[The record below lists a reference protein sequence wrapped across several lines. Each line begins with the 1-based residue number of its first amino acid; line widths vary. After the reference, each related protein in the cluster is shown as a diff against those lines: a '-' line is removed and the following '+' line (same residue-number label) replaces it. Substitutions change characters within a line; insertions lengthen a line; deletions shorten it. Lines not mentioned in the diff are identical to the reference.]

1 MPETGAFVVPSRD
14 WIESEEFRNLE
25 DASLEAVDIGGL
37 LDRVPHTKTVAFLS
51 AIGSKIRDKGR
62 LSLSVADFDRI
73 CEDYKAGTGDPE
85 IVLCGPDGLNA
96 AIFNRQKLC
105 DILNLTGF
113 EILGGADGSLGWKN
127 EPTRLAVTASRRTR
141 PRVDIPLKG
150 VHAIMSLPRVSWTET
165 FSLILETCCSLQIPF
180 TKSTGVF
187 WDQGLQ
193 RMMSDLV
200 AAGKTKYILTFDYDS
215 IFEVRDVVRLHQ
227 IMESNPDID
236 VLCPIQIGRD
246 RDEVLLSVLDKNGKP
261 RNQVDSDELFADA
274 IDIGHGHFGM
284 TLIRTDALRAVPK
297 PWLWGQP
304 NKEGDWTEGRMDPDI
319 YFWKKLREHGRRV
332 CATPKVRLGH
342 LQLVVSWPT
351 DDLALRHQYVNRYM
365 DEGRPRECMTY

>member
-1 MPETGAFVVPSRD
+1 MAETEAFVVPSPD
-14 WIESEEFRNLE
+14 WIDSDEFRSLE
-25 DASLEAVDIGGL
+25 DASLEAVDIGGM
-37 LDRVPHTKTVAFLS
+37 LDRIPHTSTVAFLM
-51 AIGSKIRDKGR
+51 R
-62 LSLSVADFDRI
+62 LAGKMKDGARLVLSVADFDRV

-85 IVLCGPDGLNA
+85 VVLCGPDGMNR

-105 DILNLTGF
+105 DVLNVSGF
-113 EILGGADGSLGWKN
+113 DILGGSDGSLAWKN

-141 PRVDIPLKG
+141 TRVDLPLKG

-165 FSLILETCCSLQIPF
+165 FSLILETCCALEIPF

-200 AAGKTKYILTFDYDS
+200 AGGKTKYILTFDYDS
-215 IFEVRDVVRLHQ
+215 IFEVRDVVRLYQ

-236 VLCPIQIGRD
+236 VLCPLQIGRD
-246 RDEVLLSVLDKNGKP
+246 RDEVMMSVLDRDGKP
-261 RNQVDSDELFADA
+261 RRHISSDEMFVDA

-304 NKEGDWTEGRMDPDI
+304 NADGDWTENRTDPDI
-319 YFWKKLREHGRRV
+319 YFWRKLREHGRRV

-342 LQLVVSWPT
+342 LQLVVTWMT
-351 DDLALRHQYVNRYM
+351 DDLQTRHQYVNRYM
-365 DEGRPRECMTY
+365 EEGRPRECMTY